1 MKIDMLKQQMN
12 NEVEGLI
19 AKVNTVNESTTRD
32 GQPYAS
38 LNLMDETGTVTA
50 RWWNALP
57 DTLFSG
63 GVYRFSG
70 VVNEYNSRLQFIVK
84 DFELIEDPD
93 ITARYFDSAPESV
106 EWISQKLDYYLSLIV
121 DSEYSAITNHLI
133 HDRADAFL
141 TYPAATQNHHAYLQG
156 LSYHTVTMCQVAE
169 SLLPIYPFLNASL
182 VYAGIILHDIAKTE
196 ELTEAKSP
204 EYSTEGKLMGHLV
217 MGARWVH
224 EAAKETGVP
233 TDKSLLLEHILISH
247 HGRKEWGSAQT
258 PQIAEAEFIYFIDN
272 LDSKMESIRVHL
284 DEVDVGEWTK
294 RIPVLDGR
302 SLLKH

>member
-1 MKIDMLKQQMN
+1 VKIDTLKQEMN

-38 LNLMDETGTVTA
+38 LNLSDETGTVTA

-57 DTLFSG
+57 ETLLRG
-63 GVYRFSG
+63 GVYRFRG

-84 DFELIEDPD
+84 DFELIEDPA
-93 ITARYFDSAPESV
+93 ITSLYFDSAPESV
-106 EWISQKLDYYLSLIV
+106 EWISSKLDYYLSLI
-121 DSEYSAITNHLI
+121 DDPDYYAITNQLI
-133 HDRADAFL
+133 ASRRQAFL
-141 TYPAATQNHHAYLQG
+141 EYPAATQNHHAYLQG

-169 SLLPIYPFLNASL
+169 SLLPVYPFLNASL
-182 VYAGIILHDIAKTE
+182 VYAGILLHDLAKID

-204 EYSTEGKLMGHLV
+204 EYSKEGKLLGHLV
-217 MGARWVH
+217 MGAHWVKDMAR
-224 EAAKETGVP
+224 ELGIASEKA
-233 TDKSLLLEHILISH
+233 LLLEHIIISH
-247 HGRKEWGSAQT
+247 HGRKEWGSAQP
-258 PQIAEAEFIYFIDN
+258 PQIAEAELVYFIDN

>member
-1 MKIDMLKQQMN
+1 MKIDILKQEMN
-12 NEVEGLI
+12 NEVDGLI

-38 LNLMDETGTVTA
+38 LNLSDETGTVTA

-57 DTLFSG
+57 DTLYRG
-63 GVYRFSG
+63 GVYRFRG

-84 DFELIEDPD
+84 DFELIEDPT
-93 ITARYFDSAPESV
+93 ITALFFDSAPKSL
-106 EWISQKLDYYLSLIV
+106 EWISSQVDYYLARIS
-121 DSEYSAITNHLI
+121 DPDFYTITNQLI
-133 HDRADAFL
+133 TSRRKAFL
-141 TYPAATQNHHAYLQG
+141 EYPAATQNHHAYLQG

-169 SLLPIYPFLNASL
+169 SLLPIYPFLNESL
-182 VYAGIILHDIAKTE
+182 VYAGILLHDLAKTE

-217 MGARWVH
+217 MGARWVN
-224 EAAKETGVP
+224 EVAQELKIDSEKA
-233 TDKSLLLEHILISH
+233 LLLEHIIISH

-258 PQIAEAEFIYFIDN
+258 PQIAEAEFVYFIDN
-272 LDSKMESIRVHL
+272 LDSKMESIRVYL
-284 DEVDVGEWTK
+284 DEVETGEWTK

>member
-1 MKIDMLKQQMN
+1 MKIDQLKQEMN

-38 LNLMDETGTVTA
+38 LNLMDETGTLTA

-57 DTLFSG
+57 ETLFSG
-63 GVYRFSG
+63 GVYRFRG

-84 DFELIEDPD
+84 DFELIEDPA
-93 ITARYFDSAPESV
+93 ITALYFESAPQSV
-106 EWISQKLDYYLSLIV
+106 EWIAEKVDEYLSFITDKDYYEVTSRLIN
-121 DSEYSAITNHLI
+121 SRRE
-133 HDRADAFL
+133 AFL
-141 TYPAATQNHHAYLQG
+141 SYPAATQNHHAYLQG
-156 LSYHTVTMCQVAE
+156 LSYHTVTMCQVAQN
-169 SLLPIYPFLNASL
+169 LLPIYPFLNPSL
-182 VYAGIILHDIAKTE
+182 VYAGILLHDIAKTE

-204 EYSTEGKLMGHLV
+204 EYSTEGKLIGHLV

-224 EAAKETGVP
+224 EVANEVGVP
-233 TDKSLLLEHILISH
+233 ADKALLLEHIIIAH